1 MSGGEVLKSRFR
13 EDDEIHKEKMQHRR
27 RGLLASRGL
36 NSDEPRVNSP
46 L

>member
-1 MSGGEVLKSRFR
+1 MKSRFR

-27 RGLLASRGL
+27 RGLAASITGTR